1 MPLQIVKNDITKM
14 NVDAIVNAANNT
26 LLGGG
31 GVDGAIHQAA
41 GQELLK
47 ECITLHGCETG
58 QAKYTKGYNLPCK
71 YVIHTVGP
79 IWIDGN
85 HNEKEYLTNCYN
97 NCLKLARQLGCKS
110 LAFPLI
116 STGAYGYPVEKALK
130 VAYDTIINFLIES
143 EMEVYLVI
151 YNKNT
156 IVINKNLYNQLS
168 MYIQLNLQVPALP
181 LESESPFNKRKTR
194 IYNDRLSR
202 SVDCAN
208 FFGFLDTVSIE
219 QQEEASLADKTFD
232 VADES
237 FKEMLFRIIDEKGM
251 TDSECYNKAHI
262 NRKLFSKIR
271 CIKDYKPSKS
281 TVILLA
287 LSLELPLEQATEL
300 LMKAGYALSDADL
313 FDVII
318 KFCFKNH
325 YYDIFEINKVL
336 FANDLRTLGS

>member
-31 GVDGAIHQAA
+31 GVDGAIHQKA
-41 GQELLK
+41 GEELLK

-79 IWIDGN
+79 IWINGN
-85 HNEKEYLTNCYN
+85 NNEKEYLTNCYKN
-97 NCLKLARQLGCKS
+97 SLKLAQQLGCKS

-116 STGAYGYPVEKALK
+116 STGAYGYPVEEALK
-130 VAYDTIINFLIES
+130 VAYDTIIEFLIEN
-143 EMEVYLVI
+143 EMEIYLVI

-168 MYIQLNLQVPALP
+168 SYIQLNFQVPALP
-181 LESESPFNKRKTR
+181 LQSEASFNKRKTR

-202 SVDCAN
+202 IDDYAGN
-208 FFGFLDTVSIE
+208 FGSLDITQIE
-219 QQEEASLADKTFD
+219 QREELALADKTFD

-237 FKEMLFRIIDEKGM
+237 FQEMLFRIIDEKGL
-251 TDSECYNKAHI
+251 TDPECYNKAHI

-271 CIKDYKPSKS
+271 CNKDYKPSKS

-287 LSLELPLEQATEL
+287 LSLELPLDEATEL

-325 YYDIFEINKVL
+325 YYDIYEINKVL